1 MLRLT
6 AGGDVTENEARPV
19 QAEIVPEGHWREDG
33 TFEAPEGWPEG
44 AGWVVKNADGS
55 IDQWGPA
62 SDLMLVAQTD
72 VGQDPLPPASQLGIE
87 LKGIPQPEDPAE

>member
-1 MLRLT
+1 MSEEEL
-6 AGGDVTENEARPV
+6 APAS
-19 QAEIVPEGHWREDG
+19 AEIIPMGRWREDG

-44 AGWVVKNADGS
+44 AGWVVKNPDGS

-72 VGQDPLPPASQLGIE
+72 TGHGEPLPLASDLGIAM
-87 LKGIPQPEDPAE
+87 KGIPQEEDASE